1 MLALA
6 ALFALIATLSAIG
19 LIVNRTSHIEH
30 VRVVND
36 TTQTWTICGSDCTD
50 HRPVLLPGDSTLVET
65 RDAAEVFLEQDGRET
80 GDCLFP
86 SQATNSVVTVS
97 ARRSCVR

>member
-1 MLALA
+1 MLVLA
-6 ALFALIATLSAIG
+6 AIFALIVILSTIG
-19 LIVNRTSHIEH
+19 LIVNRTSHIER

-36 TTQTWTICGSDCTD
+36 TTQTWRICGSDCMH

-65 RDAAEVFLEQDGRET
+65 RDAAEVFLEQDSRET

-86 SQATNSVVTVS
+86 SQATNSVVTIS